1 MIQCNH
7 NFNYFLKEKLIFI
20 SQEKATLEEKLEE
33 SFKSLEDS
41 KSYINTLVEQT
52 KAEKRNRAR
61 YENFLKKLIK
71 FIYLTFKS
79 F

>member
-1 MIQCNH
+1 MIQYNH
-7 NFNYFLKEKLIFI
+7 HFNYFLKINFI

-33 SFKSLEDS
+33 SFKNLEDS

-61 YENFLKKLIK
+61 FEIFIKKFYK
-71 FIYLTFKS
+71 IYLTFKN
-79 F
+79 FQLN

>member
-1 MIQCNH
+1 MIH
-7 NFNYFLKEKLIFI
+7 FNATTILILFLEINFI

-61 YENFLKKLIK
+61 FKNFLKILIK
-71 FIYLTFKS
+71 FI
-79 F
+79 